1 MENIKVCVFD
11 AYGTLFDVHS
21 ATKKFKDEIG
31 ENYIEFSEL
40 WRAKQLEY
48 SFLREILGEYKK
60 FILVTEDALE
70 YAMKSYNIDIAL
82 KDKLMSSYMELEAY
96 SEVIE
101 VLKTLKEKGIS
112 TAILSNGSNDML
124 EAAVENSKL
133 YNYLDKVFSV
143 EEIEK
148 FKPNRE
154 VYKIINNKMNV
165 ENNEVVFFSSN
176 GWDIAG
182 AASYGFNT
190 IWINRFSKQIDNL
203 DSKPSIVVKDL
214 KEAIKFIN

>member
-11 AYGTLFDVHS
+11 AYGTLFDIHS
-21 ATKKFKDEIG
+21 ATKKFKDKIG
-31 ENYIEFSEL
+31 DKYIEFSEL

-70 YAMKSYNIDIAL
+70 YAMKTYNIDNSL
-82 KDKLMSSYMELEAY
+82 KSKLMSSYMKLDVY
-96 SEVIE
+96 SEVID
-101 VLKTLKEKGIS
+101 VLKTLKNKGVK

-124 EAAVENSKL
+124 DIAVENSNIYKH
-133 YNYLDKVFSV
+133 LDKVLSV
-143 EEIEK
+143 EEIQR
-148 FKPNRE
+148 FKPNKE
-154 VYKIINNKMNV
+154 VYKLINTKMNV
-165 ENNEVVFFSSN
+165 RNNEVVFFSSN

-190 IWINRFSKQIDNL
+190 IWVNRFSKQIDNL
-203 DSKPSIVVKDL
+203 DSKPSIVVTNL

>member
-154 VYKIINNKMNV
+154 VYKIINNKMNI

>member
-1 MENIKVCVFD
+1 
-11 AYGTLFDVHS
+11 
-21 ATKKFKDEIG
+21 
-31 ENYIEFSEL
+31 
-40 WRAKQLEY
+40 
-48 SFLREILGEYKK
+48 
-60 FILVTEDALE
+60 
-70 YAMKSYNIDIAL
+70 MKSYNIDIVL

-133 YNYLDKVFSV
+133 YNYLDKVFSI